1 MFHVEHCLRWAG
13 MVIAAGVL
21 WGADPPPGPV
31 TAKTGDVEIVARL
44 ITEKDAQVKAVGADL
59 QRQYVIVDLT
69 ITPRGRY
76 PVTLTRDDFLL
87 RSERDNERATADS
100 PDRIAGSAV
109 LVLGAE
115 GSRRPIHSES
125 GDPVYI
131 GGMPGTGGGLPRRVG
146 VDNPTIGGGT
156 GTSGPSK
163 VTPSS
168 AKASPLL
175 DALRSKELPLGETR
189 LKVTG
194 YLYFPVDPKQK
205 HKNFHLHYKGPNEAA
220 DLRFK

>member
-1 MFHVEHCLRWAG
+1 MERWSLRGGAVLLAAG
-13 MVIAAGVL
+13 ML
-21 WGADPPPGPV
+21 WGADAPPGPV

-44 ITEKDAQVKAVGADL
+44 ITEKDAQVQVVGADL
-59 QRQYVIVDLT
+59 QREYVIVDLT

-76 PVTLTRDDFLL
+76 PVTLSRDDFLL

-115 GSRRPIHSES
+115 ASRRPVYSES

-131 GGMPGTGGGLPRRVG
+131 GGLPGTGGGLPRRVG
-146 VDNPTIGGGT
+146 ADSPSVGSGSAN
-156 GTSGPSK
+156 SGPSK
-163 VTPSS
+163 VTASS

-175 DALRSKELPLGETR
+175 EALRAKELPLGETR
-189 LKVTG
+189 QKVTG

-220 DLRFK
+220 DLRFR